1 MTIQASGVIKT
12 ETESDTRVGVL
23 SVVQMFMECWWAGRL
38 ETKCFHTVTVNSP
51 PASPPSPSPP
61 PRPPPPGGLSEL
73 RPTWAPGR
81 LRSSPGRGAVINAS
95 GTRLAAASEP
105 CQQPTLRGA

>member
-1 MTIQASGVIKT
+1 MRRRG
-12 ETESDTRVGVL
+12 L
-23 SVVQMFMECWWAGRL
+23 SPYRIPGVQMFRGNSEGWAGRL

-51 PASPPSPSPP
+51 PASPPSPSP
-61 PRPPPPGGLSEL
+61 RPPPPGGLSEL
-73 RPTWAPGR
+73 RLTWAPGR

-105 CQQPTLRGA
+105 CQQPALRRA